1 MTRTRL
7 LTASLVALV
16 GLSACEG
23 LKEAMTA
30 HVDVVARAGSQEL
43 TVTRLAELVGPTDVP
58 LQADAIRTIAQL
70 WVNYQLLGHAGANG
84 DSLFTDADADAG
96 MWSAIAQMRS
106 RKLYEEISKGWAGNM
121 DPATMEKAYNDGVL
135 LGASHVLLSKQP
147 EGMSP
152 EGNAVVRKQ
161 AEALAAQLRNAT
173 LEQFAAVA
181 KARTQDPGSKDRGG
195 DYGVFAPGQMVG
207 EFDRGILS
215 VAPGGVT
222 GVVESQFG
230 YHIIRRHTWAEI
242 KDQFAQQYQQVAGQS
257 AESTYFAGLEK
268 AVNVQ
273 VRASAPKLVKA
284 IAEDVDAYR
293 DDETIIATSRTG
305 NLTAARMALWM
316 AAFPAQT
323 RMRQQVVSAPDS
335 MIPMFVKDYVM
346 RNELLLR
353 AADSA
358 GVTLDSTD
366 VKQIREAYRARVA
379 ATMAQLG
386 VSPGMLADSA
396 ADVAARERLA
406 ATRVDE
412 YLSAL
417 VKNQAQ
423 YVDVAEQLALVLRER
438 YENRLVPAGVD
449 RVLAAA
455 TKIRA
460 TADSARAATQ
470 PPTAV
475 PMGAPPAVPP
485 VVPPAPQP

>member
-7 LTASLVALV
+7 LTASLVALL

-58 LQADAIRTIAQL
+58 LQADAIRTVAQL
-70 WVNYQLLGHAGANG
+70 WVNYQLLGHAAARG

-96 MWSAIAQMRS
+96 MWSSIAQMRS
-106 RKLYEEISKGWAGNM
+106 RKLYDIISKNWAGGNL
-121 DPATMEKAYNDGVL
+121 DPATMQKAYEDGAL
-135 LGASHVLLSKQP
+135 LAAAHILIAKQP

-152 EGNAVVRKQ
+152 EAN
-161 AEALAAQLRNAT
+161 
-173 LEQFAAVA
+173 A
-181 KARTQDPGSKDRGG
+181 KARADAEAIAARLKGASEEAFAAAARQRTDDPGSKERGG
-195 DYGVFAPGQMVG
+195 DYGVFPRGQMVA
-207 EFDRGILS
+207 EFDNGILA
-215 VAPGGVT
+215 VKPGEVT

-242 KDQFAQQYQQVAGQS
+242 ADEFPQQYTAIAGQA
-257 AESTYFAGLEK
+257 AESTYFAAMDK
-268 AVNVQ
+268 AANVQ

-293 DDETIIATSRTG
+293 DDKTVIATARTG
-305 NLTAARMALWM
+305 DLTAARLSLWM

-323 RMRQQVVSAPDS
+323 RMRQQVVQAPDS
-335 MIPMFVKDYVM
+335 LIPLFVKEYVM

-358 GVTLDSTD
+358 KIELDSAD
-366 VKQIREAYRARVA
+366 VRQVREAYRARVMM
-379 ATMAQLG
+379 TFEQLG
-386 VSPGMLADSA
+386 VAPKQLADSG
-396 ADVAARERLA
+396 DDRAARERLA
-406 ATRVDE
+406 ASRIDE
-412 YLSAL
+412 YMGKL
-417 VKNQAQ
+417 VRNEAE
-423 YVDVAEQLALVLRER
+423 YVDVAEQIALVLRSR

-449 RVLAAA
+449 RVLAEA
-455 TKIRA
+455 TKLRA
-460 TADSARAATQ
+460 VADSARAAAQ
-470 PPTAV
+470 PPSAV
-475 PMGAPPAVPP
+475 PMSAP